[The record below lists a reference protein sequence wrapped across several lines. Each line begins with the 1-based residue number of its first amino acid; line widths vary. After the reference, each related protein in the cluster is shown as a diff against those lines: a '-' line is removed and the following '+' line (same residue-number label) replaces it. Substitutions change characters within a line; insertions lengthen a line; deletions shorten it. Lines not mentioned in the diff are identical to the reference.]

1 MSIQLPNAIKVY
13 MEAANTIDNAALDS
27 CLATDA
33 HIYDQGES
41 THIDGIEAIKA
52 WRASVAKE
60 FELTTDIQNIEH
72 KQGVY
77 ILTVTVSGTF
87 PGSPVPFSYFFTLS
101 ETDLIA
107 NLSIVPN

>member
-13 MEAANTIDNAALDS
+13 MEAANTINNTALDS
-27 CLATDA
+27 CLEMDA

-41 THIDGIEAIKA
+41 AHIDGIDAIKA
-52 WRASVAKE
+52 WRANVAKE
-60 FELTTDIQNIEH
+60 FDLETDIQNIECR
-72 KQGVY
+72 QGVY

-87 PGSPVPFSYFFTLS
+87 PGSPVPFSYFFTLA
-101 ETDLIA
+101 ETDRIA

>member
-1 MSIQLPNAIKVY
+1 MSVQLPNAIKVY
-13 MEAANTIDNAALDS
+13 MEAANTTDHAALDS
-27 CLATDA
+27 CLEMDA

-41 THIDGIEAIKA
+41 THIDGIDTIKA
-52 WRASVAKE
+52 WRANVSKVFDLVTE
-60 FELTTDIQNIEH
+60 IQNIEH

-87 PGSPVPFSYFFTLS
+87 PGSPVPFIYFFTLA